1 MEQNADADD
10 SNFRQSDECD
20 QRVRGRRK
28 PRLAEHEI
36 RRRLARYQLT
46 DHIFREK
53 YGMSL
58 GEFEAAE
65 TIKKL
70 DYSFEVESDH
80 QEWDLAVDGIQT
92 MQRRLDELQSSP

>member
-1 MEQNADADD
+1 MSVINELEEGE
-10 SNFRQSDECD
+10 SLE
-20 QRVRGRRK
+20 VK
-28 PRLAEHEI
+28 LIRLAEYEI

-70 DYSFEVESDH
+70 DSSFKVESDH